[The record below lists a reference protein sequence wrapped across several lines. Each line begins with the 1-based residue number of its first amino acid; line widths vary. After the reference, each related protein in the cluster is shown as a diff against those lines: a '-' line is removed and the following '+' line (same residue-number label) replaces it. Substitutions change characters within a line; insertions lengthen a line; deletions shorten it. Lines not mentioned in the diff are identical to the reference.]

1 MLSNLLTVDGALRTF
16 FYQLTDAIGFGG
28 YLGIIIAVEVLFI
41 LLFAIKSI
49 FSYEHRLKRSLDK
62 ANAWLFKNLIPQIL
76 NNLMISSKKDQS
88 VLLIIG
94 NNLC

>member
-16 FYQLTDAIGFGG
+16 FYQLSDAIGFGG

-62 ANAWLFKNLIPQIL
+62 ANAWLFKN
-76 NNLMISSKKDQS
+76 KKLDTTNIKQFKKENREKE
-88 VLLIIG
+88 LDMER
-94 NNLC
+94 